1 MARRPDIS
9 KYGEARLCRI
19 KNKEWQL
26 VFLKPPDYPY
36 GMSYTLARLITNR
49 HLYGEQH
56 GPPLGVLNRSVI
68 ELDRFT
74 NMGIRLK
81 QSWNARIIDD
91 ELYLEATVQVYH
103 KEGHEGVFRKSFDE
117 VLPKFKSVVTFVTAG
132 RRTTEASWRLAWRDQ
147 GMELLTGHQ
156 TLVCYHLDG
165 PRSGRRWR
173 RYETF
178 WELDIFA
185 EPGDALRPRTGNI
198 MSCRYCFTDFRVDF
212 QWHPLDSSG
221 PKGWVLKIT
230 RWHQLGNCR
239 SPLDVKWHNYVYRNM
254 WGVAAPR
261 MYSCEAGMVYKKWR
275 AEDGK
280 ATGPGVAEDEV
291 VDDEL
296 TKAAFSWMWW
306 PIDW

>member
-9 KYGEARLCRI
+9 EYEEACLCRI
-19 KNKEWQL
+19 TNNGSQF
-26 VFLKPPDYPY
+26 VFPKPPDYPY
-36 GMSYTLARLITNR
+36 GMSYALARLITNR

-68 ELDRFT
+68 EQDRFP

-103 KEGHEGVFRKSFDE
+103 KEGHGGVFRKRFYE
-117 VLPKFKSVVTFVTAG
+117 VLPEFKSVVTFVTTG
-132 RRTTEASWRLAWRDQ
+132 RRPTEAQRRLAWQDQ
-147 GMELLTGHQ
+147 GMDLLTGHR
-156 TLVCYHLDG
+156 TLVCHHING
-165 PRSGRRWR
+165 PGSRRPWR
-173 RYETF
+173 RYGSF
-178 WELDIFA
+178 RELDIFA
-185 EPGDALRPRTGNI
+185 ESGDALRPRTGNI

-212 QWHPLDSSG
+212 QWHPLDISG
-221 PKGWVLKIT
+221 PKGWVLRIT

-239 SPLDVKWHNYVYRNM
+239 SPLDAKWYNHKHGSI
-254 WGVAAPR
+254 WGVPAPR
-261 MYSCEAGMVYKKWR
+261 MYSYEAGMVYKNWR

-291 VDDEL
+291 VADEL
-296 TKAAFSWMWW
+296 TKAAFSWVWW
-306 PIDW
+306 PMDW